1 MEGNANPCDLEV
13 APLPFPKSP
22 DLNPELVESLLES
35 LASWDPR
42 ASVPLALT
50 YMRVGEEEALKGFDA
65 MALSNPLVDQLLEE
79 RYLSPSPD
87 VEALAALP
95 EGTLGKEFER
105 YLREN
110 ELDAN
115 LLRESAFIPAHR
127 ARGEDVG
134 YLAERGFQLH
144 DLFHVLTG
152 FDTTPLGEV
161 RVVSFTVAQ
170 TPAPY
175 PAMIIASRPLQM
187 VLYRPELLPAVMDA
201 ITEGWSLGRRAKPLL
216 AVRWEDHWE
225 RPLAELR
232 EAQGLG

>member
-1 MEGNANPCDLEV
+1 MN
-13 APLPFPKSP
+13 PKSP
-22 DLNPELVESLLES
+22 DLDPELVKSLLES

-42 ASVPLALT
+42 ASVPLALD
-50 YMRVGEEEALKGFDA
+50 YMRLGDPEALEGFDRV
-65 MALSNPLVDQLLEE
+65 ALANPVAGEMLKQ
-79 RYLSPSPD
+79 RYLSPTPD
-87 VEALAALP
+87 VAHLATLTD
-95 EGTLGKEFER
+95 GTLGKEFER
-105 YLREN
+105 YLRDN
-110 ELDAN
+110 GLDAN

-144 DLFHVLTG
+144 DMFHVLTG
-152 FDTTPLGEV
+152 YDTTPLGEV

-187 VLYRPELLPAVMDA
+187 VLYKPELLPPVMDA
-201 ITEGWSLGRRAKPLL
+201 ITEGWALGRRARPLMG
-216 AVRWEDHWE
+216 VRWEEHWE

-232 EAQGLG
+232 AEFDLT

>member
-1 MEGNANPCDLEV
+1 ME
-13 APLPFPKSP
+13 SP
-22 DLNPELVESLLES
+22 DLDPRLIEDLLTSLKT
-35 LASWDPR
+35 WDPR
-42 ASVPLALT
+42 ASVPLALSF
-50 YMRVGEEEALKGFDA
+50 MEHGDEAALAGFDA
-65 MALSNPLVDQLLEE
+65 LALDNPATPRMLEE
-79 RYLSPSPD
+79 RYLSPTPD
-87 VEALAALP
+87 VEALRALP
-95 EGTLGKEFER
+95 DGTLGREFAR
-105 YLREN
+105 YLDDN
-110 ELDAN
+110 GLDAN

-187 VLYRPELLPAVMDA
+187 VLYQPQLLPPVMDA
-201 ITEGWSLGRRAKPLL
+201 ITEGWALGRKARSLL
-216 AVRWEDHWE
+216 DVHWE
-225 RPLAELR
+225 EYWESPLADLR
-232 EAQGLG
+232 REFGLTK

>member
-1 MEGNANPCDLEV
+1 M
-13 APLPFPKSP
+13 KSP
-22 DLNPELVESLLES
+22 DLEPELVASLLES

-50 YMRVGEEEALKGFDA
+50 YMRVGDEEAIRGFDA
-65 MALSNPLVDQLLEE
+65 MALSNPSTDEMLED
-79 RYLSPSPD
+79 RYLSPTPD
-87 VEALAALP
+87 PDYLATLP
-95 EGTLGKEFER
+95 DGSLGKEFER
-105 YLREN
+105 YLTN
-110 ELDAN
+110 NGLDAN
-115 LLRESAFIPAHR
+115 LLRESAFIQAH
-127 ARGEDVG
+127 AERGEDVG

-175 PAMIIASRPLQM
+175 PAMIIATRPLQM
-187 VLYRPELLPAVMDA
+187 VLYKPELLPAVMDA
-201 ITEGWSLGRRAKPLL
+201 ITQGWALGRRAKPLMQ
-216 AVRWEDHWE
+216 VHWEEFWE

-232 EAQGLG
+232 REYDLD

>member
-1 MEGNANPCDLEV
+1 
-13 APLPFPKSP
+13 
-22 DLNPELVESLLES
+22 
-35 LASWDPR
+35 
-42 ASVPLALT
+42 
-50 YMRVGEEEALKGFDA
+50 MRVGEEEALKGFDS
-65 MALSNPLVDQLLEE
+65 MALANPRSGEMLEG

-87 VEALAALP
+87 VEYLAKLA

-105 YLREN
+105 YLTDN
-110 ELDAN
+110 KLDAN
-115 LLRESAFIPAHR
+115 LLRESSFIQAHR
-127 ARGEDVG
+127 DRGEDVG

-152 FDTTPLGEV
+152 YDTTPLGEV

-175 PAMIIASRPLQM
+175 PAMIIATRPLQM

-201 ITEGWSLGRRAKPLL
+201 ITDGWALGRRAKTLMNV
-216 AVRWEDHWE
+216 AWEEYWE

-232 EAQGLG
+232 EEYDLV

>member
-1 MEGNANPCDLEV
+1 MDLPE
-13 APLPFPKSP
+13 L
-22 DLNPELVESLLES
+22 DPELVKSLLES
-35 LASWDPR
+35 LASLDPR

-50 YMRVGEEEALKGFDA
+50 YMRVGNEEALDGFDTLA
-65 MALSNPLVDQLLEE
+65 KANPVAHEMLND

-87 VEALAALP
+87 VAELSGMP
-95 EGTLGKEFER
+95 GGTLGREFAR
-105 YLREN
+105 YLTDN
-110 ELDAN
+110 GLDAN
-115 LLRESAFIPAHR
+115 LLRESAFIEAHQK
-127 ARGEDVG
+127 RGDEVG

-187 VLYRPELLPAVMDA
+187 VLYKPELLPPVMDA
-201 ITEGWSLGRRAKPLL
+201 ITEGWALGRKAKPLMH
-216 AVRWEDHWE
+216 VHWEEFWE

-232 EAQGLG
+232 QEYGLA